1 MYLKIIRPKLE
12 KWTKKG
18 FESESKRLQYFR
30 DGLSSV
36 KDLKLLKRGIFVF
49 VKFKHCNTELRDI
62 NKYVGFVNQ
71 LPRYVI
77 EIILILVI
85 FYFFLNVNSVNN
97 FNDDLAIL
105 SLFIAAFLRIMP
117 SLNRLINSLQIVKY
131 SSYSVDKLSDEM
143 QKISNNSINDN
154 SKKN

>member
-1 MYLKIIRPKLE
+1 M
-12 KWTKKG
+12 
-18 FESESKRLQYFR
+18 
-30 DGLSSV
+30 
-36 KDLKLLKRGIFVF
+36 
-49 VKFKHCNTELRDI
+49 
-62 NKYVGFVNQ
+62 
-71 LPRYVI
+71 
-77 EIILILVI
+77 
-85 FYFFLNVNSVNN
+85 NVNSVNN

-154 SKKN
+154 SKKKIKVEFKNSIIAKIKKYKYNDKSEFEIKNFLLEIKKMKK

>member
-1 MYLKIIRPKLE
+1 MLALLISFKIRY
-12 KWTKKG
+12 
-18 FESESKRLQYFR
+18 RDYFNL
-30 DGLSSV
+30 G
-36 KDLKLLKRGIFVF
+36 
-49 VKFKHCNTELRDI
+49 
-62 NKYVGFVNQ
+62 Y
-71 LPRYVI
+71 
-77 EIILILVI
+77 

-105 SLFIAAFLRIMP
+105 SLFIATFLRIMP

-143 QKISNNSINDN
+143 QKISNNLIKDN